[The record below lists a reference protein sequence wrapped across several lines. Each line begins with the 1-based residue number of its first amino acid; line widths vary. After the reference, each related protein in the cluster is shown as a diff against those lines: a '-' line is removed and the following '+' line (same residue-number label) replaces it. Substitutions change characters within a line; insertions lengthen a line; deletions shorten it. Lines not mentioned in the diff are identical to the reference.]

1 MTIWFVGR
9 HPGALEWAARQG
21 LQIDR
26 FATHL
31 DPAEVQGGDTVIG
44 SLPVNLAALVCQ
56 RGGRYL
62 SLSVSLPAELR
73 GKELSAD
80 QLEKLGA
87 RLEEYRVEAAHKLL
101 HMGRLEALGAK
112 DA

>member
-1 MTIWFVGR
+1 MTTWFVSR

-31 DPAEVQGGDTVIG
+31 DPAQVQRGDTVVG
-44 SLPVNLAALVCQ
+44 SLPVNLAAMVCQ
-56 RGGRYL
+56 RQARYL
-62 SLSVSLPAELR
+62 NLSVSLPAELR

-80 QLEKLGA
+80 QLERLGA
-87 RLEEYRVEAAHKLL
+87 RLESFQIIST
-101 HMGRLEALGAK
+101 GAGT
-112 DA
+112 

>member
-1 MTIWFVGR
+1 MTIWFVSR
-9 HPGALEWAARQG
+9 HPGALAWVARQG

-31 DPAEVQGGDTVIG
+31 DPAEVHVGDIVIG
-44 SLPVNLAALVCQ
+44 SLPVNLAAEACR
-56 RGGRYL
+56 RGARYL
-62 SLSVSLPAELR
+62 HLSVALPPELR

-87 RLEEYRVEAAHKLL
+87 RLEEYWIESGQKAVRFATPNH
-101 HMGRLEALGAK
+101 
-112 DA
+112 

>member
-1 MTIWFVGR
+1 MTTWFVSR

-31 DPAEVQGGDTVIG
+31 DPAEVQCGDTVIG
-44 SLPVNLAALVCQ
+44 SLPVNLAAMVCQ
-56 RGGRYL
+56 RPARYL
-62 SLSVSLPAELR
+62 NLSVALPVEFR

-80 QLEKLGA
+80 QLERLGA
-87 RLEEYRVEAAHKLL
+87 RLEEFRITSEQ
-101 HMGRLEALGAK
+101 RITP
-112 DA
+112 